1 MRCVDVLSDVLD
13 AVKMRGSL
21 YFTTDFHPPWG
32 VRVPARPRLARFH
45 LVVRGACWVRAA
57 GQPRAIR
64 LEAGDL
70 VLVPHGAEHTLSD
83 APDTACLTVD
93 TILERT
99 GFTGRG
105 ALVHGGEDAGSPTR
119 LVCGYLAFDEHAT
132 HPLLE
137 RLPPSMVI
145 EHDGQGERSRLEQ
158 LYRVLEREA
167 RDARPGGDAIVN
179 RLAEAMFIQ
188 AIRVWAE
195 SEERDAGLMAA
206 LADPHLARSLSAIHG
221 EPSRRWSLGLLAQ
234 EARLSRTVFAAR
246 FRRLVGMPPMQYV
259 AFWRAQKARGVLV
272 AGDATLEAIA
282 HGVGYESTAAF
293 CRIFKKWVGES
304 PGSYRRR
311 RDCQRPSD
319 GP

>member
-1 MRCVDVLSDVLD
+1 MSPPWLGTIS
-13 AVKMRGSL
+13 SL
-21 YFTTDFHPPWG
+21 APSFTTEFRPPWG
-32 VRVPARPRLARFH
+32 VRVARRPRLARFH
-45 LVVRGACWVRAA
+45 LVVRGSCWVRAA
-57 GQPRAIR
+57 GQPRAVR

-70 VLVPHGAEHTLSD
+70 VLVPHGNEHMLSD
-83 APDTACLTVD
+83 APDRACLTVD

-105 ALVHGGEDAGSPTR
+105 ALVYGGEDAGSPTR

-137 RLPPSMVI
+137 RLPPSIVI

-188 AIRVWAE
+188 AIRAWAE
-195 SEERDAGLMAA
+195 SQGDDAGLMAA
-206 LADPHLARSLSAIHG
+206 LADTHLARSLSAIHG
-221 EPSRRWSLGLLAQ
+221 DASIPWTLGLLAK
-234 EARLSRTVFAAR
+234 EACLSRTVFAAR
-246 FRRLVGMPPMQYV
+246 FRRLVGLPPMQYV

-272 AGDATLEAIA
+272 AGDATLDAVA
-282 HGVGYESTAAF
+282 HAVGYESTAAF
-293 CRIFKKWVGES
+293 CRVFKRWVGES

-311 RDCQRPSD
+311 QRAAS
-319 GP
+319 GA